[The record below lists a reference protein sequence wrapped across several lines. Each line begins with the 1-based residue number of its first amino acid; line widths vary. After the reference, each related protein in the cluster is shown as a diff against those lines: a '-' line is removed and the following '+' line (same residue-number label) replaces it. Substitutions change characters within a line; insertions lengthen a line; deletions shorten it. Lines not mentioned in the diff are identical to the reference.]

1 MSGQVRA
8 DDLLGFV
15 VPVVEAKNSVCFG
28 RRNVE
33 RQGDQRFESGGWIT
47 IAQTL
52 TVPVDASYVDVGVI
66 SEGFGSVEV
75 RDLKIANSAAQR

>member
-15 VPVVEAKNSVCFG
+15 VPVVEAKNSDASVVAMSSG
-28 RRNVE
+28 KAI
-33 RQGDQRFESGGWIT
+33 DASKSGGWIT